1 MNNELQKA
9 APSLAL
15 EMTYVPFGAK
25 AEIKLTPA
33 IVDRFITVKTRRGQ
47 TASYEDKIKFMM
59 LCKSRELDP
68 FVGDAFLVGY
78 DGKDGPVFSLI
89 TAHQAL
95 LKRAEVNKD
104 FDGMKTGIL
113 FEDKDGS
120 LGNAEG
126 SFVEKGQKLVGG
138 WCRVYRKDRS
148 HVFYHSIDLK
158 VYDTGMS
165 RWAKDPAGMICKV
178 AESGALRKAF
188 PTQIGGLYSQE
199 EMDAEVDGR
208 LSDKK
213 ITTVTAP
220 TSLDDFIDV
229 EPVIVVDETVQ
240 AVVKEPKKGT
250 KRLQPKFS
258 AAYRDLYAQ
267 IASCETATALDAIA
281 QLCKIAKVEE
291 PELADLMLY
300 AEERK
305 PELEGGN

>member
-9 APSLAL
+9 APL

-95 LKRAEVNKD
+95 LKRAEVNPA
-104 FDGMKTGIL
+104 FDGMETGIIIEGKNGTVQDE
-113 FEDKDGS
+113 FQ
-120 LGNAEG
+120 G
-126 SFVEKGQKLVGG
+126 SFVEKGTKLLGG

-148 HVFYHSIDLK
+148 HVFYHAIDLK

-165 RWAKDPAGMICKV
+165 RWEKDPAGMICKV

-213 ITTVTAP
+213 ITTVAAP

-229 EPVIVVDETVQ
+229 EPVVVVDESVQ
-240 AVVKEPKKGT
+240 VPADKPKKTPKKEPK
-250 KRLQPKFS
+250 FS
-258 AAYRDLYAQ
+258 PAYRDLYAQ
-267 IASCETATALDAIA
+267 ITACETATALDAIT
-281 QLCKIAKVEE
+281 QLCKIAKIEE

-305 PELEGGN
+305 PELS